1 MNRFLVIA
9 SLAVLIPAG
18 VAQGKKHPKAQP
30 KAAPKPLSDAA
41 LAKVTAAGPGVSAT
55 VTNGVVNFQGSDLTN
70 NGLVTAAGTLAVLS
84 GPAVSTTNVGTLSLS
99 GSAQQNLSSVININ
113 AVNSTIS
120 VLLNLNVNLNS
131 TVGTVM
137 QSNLAGKH

>member
-9 SLAVLIPAG
+9 SLAVLIPMG
-18 VAQGKKHPKAQP
+18 MAQGKKHTKVLPKSL
-30 KAAPKPLSDAA
+30 PKPMSDAA

>member
-9 SLAVLIPAG
+9 SLAMLIPAG
-18 VAQGKKHPKAQP
+18 MAQGKKKPKH
-30 KAAPKPLSDAA
+30 LSDAA
-41 LAKVTAAGPGVSAT
+41 LSKVTAAGPGVTAT
-55 VTNGVVNFQGSDLTN
+55 ASNGVVSFQGSDMTT
-70 NGLVTAAGTLAVLS
+70 NGLVTANGTLAVL
-84 GPAVSTTNVGTLSLS
+84 PAPAPTTLNMGSLSLS
-99 GSAQQNLSSVININ
+99 GNAQQNLSSVININ

>member
-18 VAQGKKHPKAQP
+18 MAQGKKHSKPQP
-30 KAAPKPLSDAA
+30 KVLSDAA
-41 LAKVTAAGPGVSAT
+41 LNKITASGPGVSAT
-55 VTNGVVNFQGSDLTN
+55 VSNGVVNFQGSDLTN
-70 NGLVTAAGTLAVLS
+70 NGLVTAAGTLAILS
-84 GPAVSTTNVGTLSLS
+84 APAVSTTNLGSISLS
-99 GSAQQNLSSVININ
+99 GNAQQNLSSVININ

>member
-9 SLAVLIPAG
+9 SLAVLIPTG
-18 VAQGKKHPKAQP
+18 MAQGKKHTKALPKTQP
-30 KAAPKPLSDAA
+30 KPMSDAA

-55 VTNGVVNFQGSDLTN
+55 VTNGVVDFQGSDLTN
-70 NGLVTAAGTLAVLS
+70 NGLVTANGTLAVLS
-84 GPAVSTTNVGTLSLS
+84 GPAVSTTNIGSLSLN